1 MLENSSGNILGPPH
15 LDFETWKE
23 LVRTI
28 GGRFN
33 PEGIE
38 PTAFT
43 GSVRPI
49 SVCGLTAA
57 VVGSNAH
64 RVERTLRDVR
74 LDGAN
79 HYFALFH
86 VAGRSAM
93 THNDEAVRFD
103 VGDVVLV
110 DAARPVTFFN
120 SNASEVLEVR
130 GTSFAAPITGFASR
144 IRATRWSLPA
154 QRNDCRAPPP

>member
-1 MLENSSGNILGPPH
+1 MEIAMPRESNASIPGPPH
-15 LDFETWKE
+15 LDLDGWRE
-23 LVRTI
+23 LVRTV

-43 GSVRPI
+43 ASVRPI
-49 SVCGLTAA
+49 SVGGLTAA

-64 RVERTLRDVR
+64 RVERTHRDVR

-79 HYFALFH
+79 HYVVLFH

-93 THNDEAVRFD
+93 THNEEAVPFD

-110 DAARPVTFFN
+110 DSARPVTFFN
-120 SNASEVLEVR
+120 SNASESWKSVALLLSGQPRVL
-130 GTSFAAPITGFASR
+130 
-144 IRATRWSLPA
+144 
-154 QRNDCRAPPP
+154 